1 MARRNTNRPYQ
12 RTARL
17 NELLREIV
25 ADNVRQ
31 IDDER
36 LELVSVTGVEADPE
50 ARRAVV
56 FFDTPDTDGAGDE
69 VILEAFEEI
78 RPRLQAAINRES
90 RLRNTPVLDF
100 RPDMALR
107 SGERIDAI
115 LRSIEPVGG
124 DDEASEEDSGPDG
137 DAGSD
142 ALLDGEP
149 DGR

>member
-1 MARRNTNRPYQ
+1 MARRNSNRPYQ

-36 LELVSVTGVEADPE
+36 LELVSVTGVESDPE

-56 FFDTPDTDGAGDE
+56 FFDTPDVDGEGDE
-69 VILEAFEEI
+69 VILEAFEDI

-115 LRSIEPVGG
+115 LRGIEPSASQDEGDASGEGG
-124 DDEASEEDSGPDG
+124 DTAPDTG
-137 DAGSD
+137 A
-142 ALLDGEP
+142 
-149 DGR
+149 

>member
-1 MARRNTNRPYQ
+1 MARRNSNRPYQ

-36 LELVSVTGVEADPE
+36 LELVSVTGVESDPE
-50 ARRAVV
+50 ARRAIV
-56 FFDTPDTDGAGDE
+56 FFDTPDVDGEGDE
-69 VILEAFEEI
+69 VILEAFEDI

-90 RLRNTPVLDF
+90 RLRNTPVLEF
-100 RPDMALR
+100 RPDMSLR

-115 LRSIEPVGG
+115 LRNIEPSASDDDPALTADEG
-124 DDEASEEDSGPDG
+124 DGPGADG
-137 DAGSD
+137 VDAPV
-142 ALLDGEP
+142 DGA
-149 DGR
+149 